1 MSEDMMDY
9 QALVERAMKGVVREA
24 LLKVA
29 EDGLPGEHHLYITFR
44 TQDEGVEITDRLIA
58 QYPEEMTIVLQ
69 YQFWGLEISEDAFEI
84 TLSFSGTN
92 ERLFIPFDSV
102 VGFADPSV
110 NFGLQFKAAPD
121 AEFAEIGPGDL
132 QDIEEI
138 DQADA
143 PEITDNEDSEQKTG
157 EVVAL
162 DAFRKKKT

>member
-1 MSEDMMDY
+1 MVSDHKAFAKEVD
-9 QALVERAMKGVVREA
+9 ARAA
-24 LLKVA
+24 NL
-29 EDGLPGEHHLYITFR
+29 
-44 TQDEGVEITDRLIA
+44 
-58 QYPEEMTIVLQ
+58 
-69 YQFWGLEISEDAFEI
+69 
-84 TLSFSGTN
+84 
-92 ERLFIPFDSV
+92 
-102 VGFADPSV
+102 
-110 NFGLQFKAAPD
+110 FKAAPD